1 MCCGVEGTCVSATLL
16 AASALPEVK
25 IGPGWLSMGLL
36 CWLRSER
43 CDLCVRS
50 ERHPTGAS
58 SYSVPESLNSTEQ
71 RGRKIMTPR
80 KSMKRDEL
88 EDFHHAVN
96 KLVTRGCG
104 QD

>member
-1 MCCGVEGTCVSATLL
+1 MCFGHAAALETVTLL
-16 AASALPEVK
+16 AASVLPEVK
-25 IGPGWLSMGLL
+25 IGLGRLSMGLL

-58 SYSVPESLNSTEQ
+58 SHSVPESLNSTEQ
-71 RGRKIMTPR
+71 RGRKVMTPR
-80 KSMKRDEL
+80 KSMKRDKL

-96 KLVTRGCG
+96 KLVKRDCG
-104 QD
+104 LD